1 MTLFLI
7 LSFFL
12 ITIIG
17 VFGNENI
24 TPLLNESLIN
34 NESQTINN
42 SQSANIF
49 ILNNTF
55 YTNIEY
61 TKLFRIDNLVYPKK
75 VNITVYYNLSSND
88 YNIDYFYENSFTAEI
103 NKYKTSDTGYLM
115 LEQEGNY
122 TLCAST
128 KISDYVSCE
137 EITVL
142 DSNNAECDI
151 SLNLKLDK
159 KYYYSEETLEL
170 NFEVNETIFPYYIT
184 YNINDFFGNSI
195 RKNKITGKTSNTKLK
210 PDKLLDIYYITAF
223 LYPSCNDT
231 NLLNNNLS
239 KEIIIINNST
249 LNNNTDKNNSSTNK
263 GNTDSFIKI
272 ESIYDNNNI
281 VFGDSLRL
289 KLTILKL
296 NTSKSSVQSYVID
309 NEGKKVSEI
318 TKFSIFGDDIFQ
330 EMSIYIKLKDEC
342 KSSGIY
348 YVIVEGLSA
357 EDKMPVQIICN
368 KKNEDKLSEKKET
381 KENANTTKKSSADK
395 KTDKKKS
402 ATQLSLSKAAFNES
416 LSSLY
421 QTNTLN
427 NLELIT
433 NVSYSPLNTQNTTSN
448 ITSQIM
454 FQGTQAKIKA
464 SIKWFLIFML
474 GLNLVF
480 LLRKS
485 Q

>member
-159 KYYYSEETLEL
+159 KYYY
-170 NFEVNETIFPYYIT
+170 NERFKIWNKIKDEINEKNTIYQYRRFYV
-184 YNINDFFGNSI
+184 
-195 RKNKITGKTSNTKLK
+195 RKNKKNIC
-210 PDKLLDIYYITAF
+210 P
-223 LYPSCNDT
+223 
-231 NLLNNNLS
+231 
-239 KEIIIINNST
+239 T
-249 LNNNTDKNNSSTNK
+249 LTFNMGSGGHN
-263 GNTDSFIKI
+263 
-272 ESIYDNNNI
+272 
-281 VFGDSLRL
+281 VPL
-289 KLTILKL
+289 
-296 NTSKSSVQSYVID
+296 
-309 NEGKKVSEI
+309 
-318 TKFSIFGDDIFQ
+318 
-330 EMSIYIKLKDEC
+330 LKDENGIRKLTPKECFNLQGFPVDFKLPKMSDCRLC
-342 KSSGIY
+342 KLIGNAVSY
-348 YVIVEGLSA
+348 
-357 EDKMPVQIICN
+357 PII
-368 KKNEDKLSEKKET
+368 
-381 KENANTTKKSSADK
+381 
-395 KTDKKKS
+395 
-402 ATQLSLSKAAFNES
+402 
-416 LSSLY
+416 
-421 QTNTLN
+421 
-427 NLELIT
+427 ELI
-433 NVSYSPLNTQNTTSN
+433 VKKY
-448 ITSQIM
+448 
-454 FQGTQAKIKA
+454 K
-464 SIKWFLIFML
+464 
-474 GLNLVF
+474 
-480 LLRKS
+480 
-485 Q
+485 